1 MNKYPANTHLTL
13 VLKQR
18 ECSTS
23 IDGILQIIY
32 IYIYIIAEAERK
44 WIPTIK
50 EVLTN
55 KITAYLKFR
64 HVSLKKVIHYIVWRG
79 EYRLTVVGYIKKK
92 KTVFLKKKK
101 KKKKTT

>member
-1 MNKYPANTHLTL
+1 MLYNIN
-13 VLKQR
+13 Q
-18 ECSTS
+18 S
-23 IDGILQIIY
+23 INIY
-32 IYIYIIAEAERK
+32 IYIYNSKAKRK

-64 HVSLKKVIHYIVWRG
+64 HVSLKKVIHYIVWQG

-92 KTVFLKKKK
+92 KNG
-101 KKKKTT
+101 

>member
-1 MNKYPANTHLTL
+1 MNKYPTNTHLTL

-32 IYIYIIAEAERK
+32 IYIYIYIYVIAEAERK

-92 KTVFLKKKK
+92 KTVFF
-101 KKKKTT
+101 